1 VIEILRRPTFMHLVL
16 FRDWIRRIYATQ
28 EEELGCDDV
37 FEALAT
43 YVDMEIAGE
52 SASECYPGV
61 LLHLRQC
68 PHCSDLYLA
77 LREAALL
84 DQQELAPDL
93 VAVEQRDPH
102 C

>member
-1 VIEILRRPTFMHLVL
+1 MYLVS

-28 EEELGCDDV
+28 DEELGCDDV
-37 FEALAT
+37 FEALAS
-43 YVDMEIAGE
+43 YVDMEIAGQQ
-52 SASECYPGV
+52 ASECYPGV

-84 DQQELAPDL
+84 EVQELAPDL
-93 VAVEQRDPH
+93 AAADQRSSS